1 MRRTLAGLLLI
12 AAIACG
18 SDSSTSEPDVQ
29 MTGTWSLQSVNGGAL
44 PYLVQTT
51 PSKIELLSDVFVMA
65 TGGFVETSIVRT
77 TTGTSITLDTA
88 RDVGTYTVKGSAT
101 TFMWASDGSSAVVAV
116 TGNTFTAKS
125 GSTSFIY
132 SR

>member
-1 MRRTLAGLLLI
+1 MRRTLAGLFLI

-18 SDSSTSEPDVQ
+18 SDSTTTEPDVQ
-29 MTGTWSLQSVNGGAL
+29 MTGTWSLQSVNGAAL

-51 PSKIELLSDVFVMA
+51 PSKVELLSDVFVMA
-65 TGGFVETSIVRT
+65 TGGFVEQSIVRT
-77 TTGTSITLDTA
+77 TTGTTVTLDTA

-101 TFMWASDGSSAVVAV
+101 TFMWSSDGSSAVVSV
-116 TGNTFTAKS
+116 TGNTFLAKS
-125 GSTSFIY
+125 GSTSFVY

>member
-29 MTGTWSLQSVNGGAL
+29 MTGTWSLQSVNGAAL
-44 PYLVQTT
+44 PFLAQTT
-51 PSKIELLSDVFVMA
+51 PTKVELLSDVFVMA
-65 TGGFVETSIVRT
+65 TGGFVEQSIVRT
-77 TTGTSITLDTA
+77 TSGTTVTLDTA
-88 RDVGTYTVKGSAT
+88 RDLGTYTVKGSAT
-101 TFMWASDGSSAVVAV
+101 TFVWSSDGSSAVVSV
-116 TGNTFTAKS
+116 TGNSFKATS

-132 SR
+132 TR